1 MAQETD
7 TKRMRITG
15 TDDSQPATA
24 CVSVSE
30 YVDKEHAG
38 NIIEG
43 LLLRSDIRGR
53 IETPETYFDG
63 SAKSKAAMDV
73 LMLTQGWSRYD
84 INGILRDTTTQTRHT
99 METEQTISGNIKGTF
114 HKVKFPKLKLLIPQT
129 GYQTEIQLERS
140 DTFCISG
147 LDFVDGTV
155 IQLQALNRKS
165 SDAFIT
171 LNISEKQYPSLG
183 GFISQRADS
192 SVLLKTII
200 PDSTAFRQL
209 SRYSFELPTV
219 KVTGRKLKPM
229 NSRNLMPDRF
239 LEEGNANFERMP
251 TMEQLLSRIGLWVSD
266 AEIVTDDGEK
276 TPPLRCVGKRVKNKF
291 VPAEV
296 KVDGLRVSDYALAD
310 IVLMNPNEIKQIEYF
325 SPSNYEVFGNLG
337 GIKSLY
343 GNATAGGGLLLIY
356 TKSPIHPSRFRRDR
370 PLSLATVNQ
379 LGYKP
384 AVEFYVPRNTSI
396 GEYDYR
402 PTVYWN
408 PHFIIDKAGRTISL
422 VGLKPGKRYL
432 LTIEGVSDE
441 GKLIYKQEVIEL

>member
-1 MAQETD
+1 MVIYFISRIQRMSIQKIIILSVFILISSAGMAQEAD
-7 TKRMRITG
+7 TKRIQITR
-15 TDDSQPATA
+15 TDDSQPSTV
-24 CVSVSE
+24 CVSVTE
-30 YVDKEHAG
+30 YADKEHAD
-38 NIIEG
+38 NIIEE

-53 IETPETYFDG
+53 IETPEAYFDG
-63 SAKSKAAMDV
+63 NAKSKAAMDV

-84 INGILRDTTTQTRHT
+84 INGILRDTALTRHT

-209 SRYSFELPTV
+209 SRYSFELSTV

-239 LEEGNANFERMP
+239 LEEGNANFERML

-337 GIKSLY
+337 GIKSLSAAAICSPWS
-343 GNATAGGGLLLIY
+343 GSTARL
-356 TKSPIHPSRFRRDR
+356 
-370 PLSLATVNQ
+370 
-379 LGYKP
+379 
-384 AVEFYVPRNTSI
+384 
-396 GEYDYR
+396 
-402 PTVYWN
+402 
-408 PHFIIDKAGRTISL
+408 
-422 VGLKPGKRYL
+422 
-432 LTIEGVSDE
+432 
-441 GKLIYKQEVIEL
+441 